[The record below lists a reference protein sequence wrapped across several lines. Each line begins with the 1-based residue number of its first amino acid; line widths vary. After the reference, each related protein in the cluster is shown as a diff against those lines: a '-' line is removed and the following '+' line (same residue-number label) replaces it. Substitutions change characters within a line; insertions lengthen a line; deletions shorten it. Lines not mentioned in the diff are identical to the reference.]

1 MSTSEYFTGMDTTPP
16 AVALIVNH
24 MDHVI
29 LIADLSTDTRNANK
43 GTPRGRAALE
53 RSLSQYGAGR
63 SILLDKDNR
72 IIAGNKTAQ
81 CAGEIGIDKV
91 RIVET
96 DGKEIIAVKRMD
108 LSLDDKQARGLALA
122 DNRVGQLDLEWD
134 AEELSRCAVE
144 GVVDP
149 TMFTEEEISEIVGDE
164 AERLKET
171 EVELRPYKKVH
182 ILISIDVNK
191 VIDATELLD
200 KLRTLDGVE
209 IATSAN

>member
-1 MSTSEYFTGMDTTPP
+1 MSTTAPGNGVDPTTDR
-16 AVALIVNH
+16 VVS
-24 MDHVI
+24 
-29 LIADLSTDTRNANK
+29 IADLCPDKRNANK

-72 IIAGNKTAQ
+72 IIAGNKTFQ

-96 DGKEIIAVKRMD
+96 DGKEIVAVKRMD

-149 TMFTEEEISEIVGDE
+149 VMFTEKEIDE
-164 AERLKET
+164 MIDNSGPKE
-171 EVELRPYKKVH
+171 L
-182 ILISIDVNK
+182 NC
-191 VIDATELLD
+191 D
-200 KLRTLDGVE
+200 KSQDGVDGVE
-209 IATSAN
+209 IHVFVVDGMDWVNRKNEICMFFNDKKIVYEVKG